1 MSTDIFFMVTLKLQ
15 AHLDAVGVTQTQL
28 AREMMCAKQYLSELS
43 QPEHHGRRQGIS
55 LRQLCRICDCLGRLG
70 HDCRPED
77 LYHYEP
83 GEGKP
88 GF

>member
-1 MSTDIFFMVTLKLQ
+1 MVTIQLQ
-15 AHLDAVGVTQTQL
+15 EYLDAHDVTQSVL
-28 AREMMCAKQYLSELS
+28 AREMQCAKQYLQQLA
-43 QPEHHGRRQGIS
+43 QTGHNNNGGRGYGIS
-55 LRQLCRICDCLGRLG
+55 LRQLGRICDCLRRLG
-70 HDCRPED
+70 HDCRPDD